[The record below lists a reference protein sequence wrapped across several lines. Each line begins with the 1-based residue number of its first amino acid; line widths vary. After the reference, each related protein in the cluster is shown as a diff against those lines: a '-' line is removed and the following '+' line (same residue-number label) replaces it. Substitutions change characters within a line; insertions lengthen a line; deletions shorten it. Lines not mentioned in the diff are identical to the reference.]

1 MGAVNESEIKLDI
14 DIYAKDVPVELQAI
28 YTQEKYHFTIK
39 RGIFLAINLTLLIIT
54 QILFKNESSPIYVKY
69 GSMILFGLAMCGMT
83 YYAVN
88 DVNRTHELK

>member
-54 QILFKNESSPIYVKY
+54 
-69 GSMILFGLAMCGMT
+69 
-83 YYAVN
+83 
-88 DVNRTHELK
+88 